1 MDKQV
6 YMEAVNRNSQRV
18 FLLALSFTRQRQDAE
33 DVMQTVFLK
42 LWKHPVTF
50 TDETHMDKWLTKVT
64 VNESRSL
71 LRARAREPISYEE
84 LEALGAVAEQPEER
98 ALLAA
103 VMQLPEPLRAVIH
116 LHYYEELT
124 VSSVGSDALIAPVIA
139 EGNDT
144 AVPAAEALGD
154 ASLRIGTGTALPSAT
169 GSTSKPYAA

>member
-6 YMEAVNRNSQRV
+6 YMEAVNRNSHRV

-42 LWKHPVTF
+42 LWKHPVEF

-71 LRARAREPISYEE
+71 LRARARDPISIEE
-84 LEALGAVAEQPEER
+84 LETLGAVAEQPEER
-98 ALLAA
+98 ELIAA

-116 LHYYEELT
+116 LHYYEDLPIKEIADLLKISQAAVKMRLVRGRNLLKSELM
-124 VSSVGSDALIAPVIA
+124 
-139 EGNDT
+139 EG
-144 AVPAAEALGD
+144 EL
-154 ASLRIGTGTALPSAT
+154 
-169 GSTSKPYAA
+169 K

>member
-6 YMEAVNRNSQRV
+6 YMEAVNRNSHRV

-42 LWKHPVTF
+42 LWKHPVEF

-71 LRARAREPISYEE
+71 LRARARDPISIEE
-84 LEALGAVAEQPEER
+84 LETLGAVAEQPEER
-98 ALLAA
+98 ELIAA

-116 LHYYEELT
+116 LHYYEDLPVKEIAALLSISQAAVKMRLVRGRNRLKAKLT
-124 VSSVGSDALIAPVIA
+124 EGEDYGSETI
-139 EGNDT
+139 
-144 AVPAAEALGD
+144 
-154 ASLRIGTGTALPSAT
+154 S
-169 GSTSKPYAA
+169 

>member
-6 YMEAVNRNSQRV
+6 YMEAVNRNSHRV

-42 LWKHPVTF
+42 LWKHPVAF

-71 LRARAREPISYEE
+71 LRARARDPISIEE
-84 LEALGAVAEQPEER
+84 LETLGAVAEQPEER
-98 ALLAA
+98 ELIAA

-116 LHYYEELT
+116 LHYYEDLPIKEIADLLKISQAAVKMRLVRGRNLLQSELM
-124 VSSVGSDALIAPVIA
+124 
-139 EGNDT
+139 EG
-144 AVPAAEALGD
+144 EL
-154 ASLRIGTGTALPSAT
+154 
-169 GSTSKPYAA
+169 K

>member
-1 MDKQV
+1 MEQQI
-6 YMEAVNRNSQRV
+6 YTEAVKRNSQRV

-42 LWKHPVTF
+42 LWKHPVAF

-71 LRARAREPISYEE
+71 LRARAREPISYDE

-98 ALLAA
+98 ELIAA

-116 LHYYEELT
+116 LHYYEDLPVKEIAALLSISQAAVKMRLVRGRNLLKSELM
-124 VSSVGSDALIAPVIA
+124 
-139 EGNDT
+139 EG
-144 AVPAAEALGD
+144 EL
-154 ASLRIGTGTALPSAT
+154 
-169 GSTSKPYAA
+169 K

>member
-1 MDKQV
+1 MDQQI
-6 YMEAVNRNSQRV
+6 YTEAVKRNNRRV

-42 LWKHPVTF
+42 LWKHPAAF

-71 LRARAREPISYEE
+71 LRARAREPISFEE

-98 ALLAA
+98 ELIAA

-116 LHYYEELT
+116 LHYYEDLPVKE
-124 VSSVGSDALIAPVIA
+124 IAGLLNISQAAVKMRLVRGRKQLQSLLE
-139 EGNDT
+139 EG
-144 AVPAAEALGD
+144 E
-154 ASLRIGTGTALPSAT
+154 
-169 GSTSKPYAA
+169 